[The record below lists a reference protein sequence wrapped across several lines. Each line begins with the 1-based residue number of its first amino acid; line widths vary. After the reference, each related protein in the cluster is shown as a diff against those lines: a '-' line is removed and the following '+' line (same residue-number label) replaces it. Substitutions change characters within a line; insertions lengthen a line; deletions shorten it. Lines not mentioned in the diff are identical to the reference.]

1 MHYKK
6 VLLIQSTCDM
16 KILIVNGPNLNLL
29 GQREPGIY
37 GSSSFESYLEQLR
50 KQYADVEI
58 DYFQSNIE
66 GELINKLPL
75 DERLHEIGKFT
86 REQVEEYFPQTPIK
100 ESHKPITPIKVD
112 YKMEDLLARGW
123 GTIDDIYNILMK

>member
-1 MHYKK
+1 
-6 VLLIQSTCDM
+6 M
-16 KILIVNGPNLNLL
+16 KYLK
-29 GQREPGIY
+29 ED
-37 GSSSFESYLEQLR
+37 GSL
-50 KQYADVEI
+50 DVER
-58 DYFQSNIE
+58 
-66 GELINKLPL
+66 INKLPL

-86 REQVEEYFPQTPIK
+86 REQVEEYFSQTPIK